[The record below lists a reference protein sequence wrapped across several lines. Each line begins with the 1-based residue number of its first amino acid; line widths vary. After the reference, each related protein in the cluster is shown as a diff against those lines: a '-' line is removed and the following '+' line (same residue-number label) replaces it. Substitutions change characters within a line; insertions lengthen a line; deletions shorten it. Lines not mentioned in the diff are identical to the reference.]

1 MDTSAS
7 TGRGFVAG
15 LATALLALIL
25 LLPACSDDPVLGP
38 DDGESEEGG
47 SYSVIKRLAP
57 ADTTAPGDTSAT
69 GDSLLP
75 APPANNP
82 ERF

>member
-1 MDTSAS
+1 MDTPTS
-7 TGRGFVAG
+7 TDRGFVAG
-15 LATALLALIL
+15 LATALLALVL

-38 DDGESEEGG
+38 DEGEEGGGGG

-57 ADTTAPGDTSAT
+57 ADSADTS
-69 GDSLLP
+69 GR
-75 APPANNP
+75 NP